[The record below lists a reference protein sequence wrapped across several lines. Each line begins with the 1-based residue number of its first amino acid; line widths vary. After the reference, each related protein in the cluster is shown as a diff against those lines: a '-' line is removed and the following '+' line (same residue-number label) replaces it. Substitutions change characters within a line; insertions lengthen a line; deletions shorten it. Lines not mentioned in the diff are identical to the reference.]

1 METVDELDIWLANR
15 LDGVLDRMLP
25 GKVLVQ
31 FSYGLYPAVEPV
43 AGRIAVNKSKWV
55 MLNLPPARAWIYR
68 RPESTAT
75 PHSRL

>member
-1 METVDELDIWLANR
+1 
-15 LDGVLDRMLP
+15 MLP